1 MLSSALGLV
10 LLVSLQAPSST
21 TTATTTPPTTP
32 STTSSTPAA
41 TSTEAPKLALPAKT
55 APRLFVVDVADKGAG
70 GEVAA
75 AINQAVQDQAVK
87 SHAGET
93 ITATQ
98 IRILLTAQAQQQ
110 LVGCDSELCMTDV
123 GRVIEAD
130 RIVGGNVVRVGDDVL
145 VTLIAVNPVDGK
157 RVAQQQRKVPLNRDL
172 YYYAARQLTSLL
184 LTGKAADPRVPV
196 VVSAVDPSG
205 GAAEVAVI
213 VDGKQ
218 VATAATHQIDLE
230 PGQHELILKRDGFV
244 DWKSVVD
251 VVEATPLQVSAKLVA
266 ARTSLWP
273 AAIATGVVA
282 VALTTTSLLLADYAV
297 DRYAGTGLLPWSGK
311 DAAGKPVEYVAAN
324 SYLNVV
330 PTNSADLC
338 QREIEISLY
347 TGRAAADGEPPNHQN
362 ACGVAAGPGLVHYL
376 GGTAAL
382 FGVATGA
389 LVTADL
395 VFGASAE

>member
-1 MLSSALGLV
+1 MMTVVSGLA
-10 LLVSLQAPSST
+10 LLVALQSPPAP
-21 TTATTTPPTTP
+21 TTAAPAPTTAAP
-32 STTSSTPAA
+32 TATPTGAQGEGA
-41 TSTEAPKLALPAKT
+41 RLALPPKA
-55 APRLFVVDVADKGAG
+55 APRLFVIDIADKGAG

-93 ITATQ
+93 ITAMQ
-98 IRILLTAQAQQQ
+98 VRILLSAQAQQQ

-123 GRVIEAD
+123 GRVIAAD
-130 RIVGGNVVRVGDDVL
+130 RIVGGNVVRVGDDL
-145 VTLIAVNPVDGK
+145 LLTLIAVDPVDGK
-157 RVAQQQRKVPLNRDL
+157 RIAQQQRKVPLNRDL
-172 YYYAARQLTSLL
+172 YYYAARQLMSLL

-196 VVSAVDPSG
+196 VVAAVDHNG

-218 VATAATHQIDLE
+218 VATASSHQVELE

-251 VVEATPLQVSAKLVA
+251 VVEATPLQVNAKLVP
-266 ARTSLWP
+266 ARTTLWP

-282 VALTTTSLLLADYAV
+282 IGLATTSLLMADYAL
-297 DRYAGTGLLPWSGK
+297 DRYSGDGLLPWAGK
-311 DAAGKPVEYVAAN
+311 DKAGKPVEYRPENA
-324 SYLNVV
+324 YKNVV

-338 QREIEISLY
+338 QRELEIGLY
-347 TGRAAADGEPPNHQN
+347 TGRAADGEDFGAQN
-362 ACGVAAGPGLVHYL
+362 ACGVAAGPGLVHYV

-382 FGVATGA
+382 FGIATGA
-389 LVTADL
+389 LITADL
-395 VFGASAE
+395 VLGSDSE

>member
-1 MLSSALGLV
+1 MY
-10 LLVSLQAPSST
+10 SLQLPSTPAPATTGASAPSTATASAAAPAT
-21 TTATTTPPTTP
+21 TTAP
-32 STTSSTPAA
+32 SV
-41 TSTEAPKLALPAKT
+41 EAPKLALPPKA

-87 SHAGET
+87 SYAGET

-98 IRILLTAQAQQQ
+98 IRILLSAQAQQQ
-110 LVGCDSELCMTDV
+110 LVGCDTELCMTDI
-123 GRVIEAD
+123 GRVVEAD
-130 RIVGGNVVRVGDDVL
+130 RILGGNVVRVGDDVL
-145 VTLIAVNPVDGK
+145 VTLMTVNPADG
-157 RVAQQQRKVPLNRDL
+157 RRIAQEQRKVPLNREF
-172 YYYAARQLTSLL
+172 YYYAARQLASLL

-196 VVSAVDPSG
+196 VVSSVDQTG
-205 GAAEVAVI
+205 AAAEVAVI

-218 VATAATHQIDLE
+218 VATASSHQVELE

-251 VVEATPLQVSAKLVA
+251 VVEATPLQVKAQLVR

-282 VALTTTSLLLADYAV
+282 IGLTTTTLLLADYAV
-297 DRYAGTGLLPWSGK
+297 DRYAGTGVLPWSGK
-311 DAAGKPVEYVAAN
+311 DAGGKPVEYGPTNA
-324 SYLNVV
+324 YLNVV

-338 QREIEISLY
+338 LRETEIGLY
-347 TGRAAADGEPPNHQN
+347 AGRAAVDGEQLGQQN
-362 ACGVAAGPGLVHYL
+362 TCGVAAGPGLVHYL

-382 FGVATGA
+382 FGVATVA
-389 LVTADL
+389 LVTSDL
-395 VFGASAE
+395 VFGAASE